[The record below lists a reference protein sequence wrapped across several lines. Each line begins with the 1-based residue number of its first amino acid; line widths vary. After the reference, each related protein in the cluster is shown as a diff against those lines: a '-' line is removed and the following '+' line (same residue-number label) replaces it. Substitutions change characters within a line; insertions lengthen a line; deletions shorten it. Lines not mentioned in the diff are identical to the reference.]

1 MEIKTVLQAV
11 AAIKAIA
18 ERSAMVKPE
27 KVKEAAWSLAQ
38 MVNVQSG
45 TVLGFNTYLG
55 EHLGYFQVSKV
66 KDIELSWNPDQTSM
80 RVLVDTITRSKHGR
94 PLKFRA
100 DHYIELLIQEQKI
113 EVLTEEDWAI
123 AQKNLENETTPSEP

>member
-1 MEIKTVLQAV
+1 MEIKTVLQAIS
-11 AAIKAIA
+11 AIKAIA

-27 KVKEAAWSLAQ
+27 RVKEAAWSLAQ

-45 TVLGFNTYLG
+45 TILGFNTYLG
-55 EHLGYFQVSKV
+55 EHLGYFQISKV

-100 DHYIELLIQEQKI
+100 DHYIELLQEQKI
-113 EVLTEEDWAI
+113 EILTEEDWVI

>member
-1 MEIKTVLQAV
+1 MEIKTVLQAIS
-11 AAIKAIA
+11 AIKAIA

-27 KVKEAAWSLAQ
+27 RVKEAAWSLAQ

-45 TVLGFNTYLG
+45 TILGFNTYLG
-55 EHLGYFQVSKV
+55 EHLGYFQISKV

-100 DHYIELLIQEQKI
+100 DHYIELLTQEQKI
-113 EVLTEEDWAI
+113 EILTEEDWAI

>member
-18 ERSAMVKPE
+18 ERSAMVEPE
-27 KVKEAAWSLAQ
+27 RVKEAAWSLAQ

-100 DHYIELLIQEQKI
+100 DHYIELLDQKQKI

>member
-1 MEIKTVLQAV
+1 MEIKTVLQAIS
-11 AAIKAIA
+11 AIKAIA

-27 KVKEAAWSLAQ
+27 MVKEAAWSLAQ

-100 DHYIELLIQEQKI
+100 DHYIELLDQKQKI
-113 EVLTEEDWAI
+113 EVLTEEDWTI

>member
-1 MEIKTVLQAV
+1 MEIKTILQAI
-11 AAIKAIA
+11 AAIKVVVD
-18 ERSAMVKPE
+18 RSAMVEPE

-38 MVNVQSG
+38 MVNVQPG

-94 PLKFRA
+94 PLKFRV
-100 DHYIELLIQEQKI
+100 DHYIDLLDQKQKI

-123 AQKNLENETTPSEP
+123 AQKNLENEKTPSEP

>member
-1 MEIKTVLQAV
+1 MEIKTILQAV

-18 ERSAMVKPE
+18 ERSAMVEPE

-100 DHYIELLIQEQKI
+100 DHYIELLDQKQKI

>member
-100 DHYIELLIQEQKI
+100 DHYIELLQEQKI
-113 EVLTEEDWAI
+113 EILTEEDWVI

>member
-1 MEIKTVLQAV
+1 MEIKPVLQAI
-11 AAIKAIA
+11 AAIKAVV
-18 ERSAMVKPE
+18 ERSAMVEPE

-45 TVLGFNTYLG
+45 TILGFNTYLG
-55 EHLGYFQVSKV
+55 EHLGYFQISKV

-100 DHYIELLIQEQKI
+100 DHYIELLQEQKI
-113 EVLTEEDWAI
+113 EILTEEDWVI